1 MHNQN
6 GLSCLFILFFLS
18 FGLKQTVFSQT
29 DTFNITINT
38 QKEIGKMQPLWAW
51 FGYDEPNYTYMKD
64 GKKLLTEI
72 AALSKTP
79 VYVRAHSL
87 LTTGDG
93 KAALKWGSTNAYT
106 EDANGNPIYNWT
118 IVDSIFDVLVKR
130 GMKPM
135 AEIGFTPEAMSTKP
149 QPYRHFWK
157 PGDKYNDIYT
167 GWAYPPKDYAK
178 WGELIYQWVKHCV
191 AKYGENE
198 VITWRWEVWN
208 EPDIP
213 YWQGTKEEYFKLYD
227 YTVDAVKRACPK
239 AIVGGPATTDPHN
252 SKANKYLK
260 DFLVHCEKD
269 TNYATQKIGSPL
281 DFISFHAKGSP
292 KVVENHVRMN
302 LGRQLSNVV
311 NGFETVKSSA
321 FSHLP
326 IIISECDP
334 EGCAACGMKTSPQ
347 NGYRNGTMY
356 SSYTAAAYTRLYELA
371 DMYKVNLE
379 GAVTWA
385 FEFEDQPWFE
395 GFRDLATNG
404 VDKPVL
410 NVFRMFGLME
420 GNRVEVVNSKAL
432 NALQI
437 RDKGVTTQPDVQAFA
452 SRDARSVSILIWNYH
467 DDDLVANAAIIP
479 LILRGLPT
487 KKAVLQHY
495 RIDKD
500 HSNSYE
506 VWKKMG
512 SPQNPTAAQYK
523 ELEQSGQ
530 LALLSKPK
538 KIKMSN
544 ETKLSIELPRQ
555 GVSLLRI
562 SW

>member
-1 MHNQN
+1 MFNKN
-6 GLSCLFILFFLS
+6 AFSYFFALFFLS
-18 FGLKQTVFSQT
+18 FGFKQTVFSQT

-118 IVDSIFDVLVKR
+118 IVDSIFDVLVKH

-252 SKANKYLK
+252 PKANKYLK

-371 DMYKVNLE
+371 DTYKVNLE

-432 NALQI
+432 SALQI

-452 SRDARSVSILIWNYH
+452 SRDAHSVSILIWNYH

-544 ETKLSIELPRQ
+544 ETKLSVELPRQ

>member
-1 MHNQN
+1 MLKKNRCKRR
-6 GLSCLFILFFLS
+6 LALLFFLVVCVQS
-18 FGLKQTVFSQT
+18 LFSQI
-29 DTFNITINT
+29 DTFDITLNT
-38 QKEIGKMQPLWAW
+38 QKDIGKMQPLWAW

-106 EDANGNPIYNWT
+106 EDANGNPIYSWT
-118 IVDSIFDVLVKR
+118 IVDSIFDVLIKR

-135 AEIGFTPEAMSTKP
+135 AEIGFTPEAMSVKP
-149 QPYRHFWK
+149 QPYRHYWK
-157 PGDKYNDIYT
+157 PGDKYSDIYT
-167 GWAYPPKDYAK
+167 GWSYPPKDYPK
-178 WGELIYQWVKHCV
+178 WAELIFQWVKHCV
-191 AKYGENE
+191 AKYGETE
-198 VITWRWEVWN
+198 VVSWRWEVWN
-208 EPDIP
+208 EPDIS
-213 YWQGTKEEYFKLYD
+213 YWQGTTAEYFKLYD

-239 AIVGGPATTDPHN
+239 AIVGGPATTDPSN
-252 SKANKYLK
+252 PKAKKFLK
-260 DFLVHCEKD
+260 DFLMHCASD
-269 TNYATQKIGSPL
+269 TNYATQKIGSPI

-292 KVVENHVRMN
+292 KVVDKHVRMN
-302 LGRQLSNVV
+302 LGKELSNVA
-311 NGFETVKSSA
+311 NGFETVYASA
-321 FSHLP
+321 FPQLP

-347 NGYRNGTMY
+347 NAYRNGTMY

-371 DMYKVNLE
+371 DAYKVNLV

-410 NVFRMFGLME
+410 NVFRMFGMMQ
-420 GNRVEVVNSKAL
+420 GNRVEVL
-432 NALQI
+432 NPKSFSALQI
-437 RDKGVTTQPDVQAFA
+437 KDNDVTAQPDVHAFA
-452 SRDARSVSILIWNYH
+452 SRDSHSVSILLWNYH
-467 DDDLVANAAIIP
+467 DDDLVGNPAMIS
-479 LILRGLPT
+479 LLLRGLPT
-487 KKAVLQHY
+487 KNALLKHY

-500 HSNSYE
+500 HSNAYE

-512 SPQNPTAAQYK
+512 SPQKPTAAQYK

-555 GVSLLRI
+555 GVSLLSI